1 MTKLFDHLSP
11 PMLYIDLFY
20 TVVKD
25 IYLCNNFD
33 GTINTDVEKMIP
45 TVSFHFHSLHI
56 HITKHKIRNRIYIT
70 KRSIRI
76 RIMV

>member
-1 MTKLFDHLSP
+1 MTKLFDHLSS

-25 IYLCNNFD
+25 IYLRNNF
-33 GTINTDVEKMIP
+33 VEKMIP
-45 TVSFHFHSLHI
+45 TVSFHFHLLHI
-56 HITKHKIRNRIYIT
+56 HITKHKISNRIYIT

>member
-1 MTKLFDHLSP
+1 MTKLFDHLSS

-33 GTINTDVEKMIP
+33 GTINTDVK
-45 TVSFHFHSLHI
+45 
-56 HITKHKIRNRIYIT
+56 K
-70 KRSIRI
+70 
-76 RIMV
+76 

>member
-33 GTINTDVEKMIP
+33 GTINTDVAKNDSDRFL
-45 TVSFHFHSLHI
+45 SFSF
-56 HITKHKIRNRIYIT
+56 ITYPYHQTQNP
-70 KRSIRI
+70 
-76 RIMV
+76 